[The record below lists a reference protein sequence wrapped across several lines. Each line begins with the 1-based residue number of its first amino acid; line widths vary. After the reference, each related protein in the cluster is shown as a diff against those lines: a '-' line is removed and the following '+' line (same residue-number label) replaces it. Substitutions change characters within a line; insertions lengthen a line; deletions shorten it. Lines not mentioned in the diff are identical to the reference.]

1 MRSEGEFDPGRTE
14 PGAGREPSRRAG
26 ASAKLVLAALVA
38 TLLAIFAAANFKP
51 VEVNFLLFSTR
62 ARVVTVIVVSA
73 LLGFVVGWLAG
84 RPGRAERE
92 AMRRGMRD

>member
-1 MRSEGEFDPGRTE
+1 MRNEGEFDPGRKERPPGGE
-14 PGAGREPSRRAG
+14 PVRRAG
-26 ASAKLVLAALVA
+26 ASAKLVLAVLVA
-38 TLLAIFAAANFKP
+38 LLLVIFATANFKP